1 MRLASILILTMALS
15 MLVMPSVQQ
24 NSIMVDP
31 TGPIQFGGLAYK
43 KPGLKV
49 RVTQALSD
57 LVKSKLL
64 QY

>member
-1 MRLASILILTMALS
+1 MRLVSKLLLAMALS
-15 MLVMPSVQQ
+15 ILVMPSVQQ
-24 NSIMVDP
+24 SIMVDP
-31 TGPIQFGGLAYK
+31 TGPIQFGGLSYH

-57 LVKSKLL
+57 LIKTNLL